1 MPFAG
6 KSTDPNPCM
15 LFIVNFYFLIR
26 VLEISVVYSLRL
38 GMKIYNG

>member
-15 LFIVNFYFLIR
+15 LFINFYFLIR
-26 VLEISVVYSLRL
+26 ALEISVVYSLRL